1 MDLAQRIIAQE
12 QRAAEDRLIA
22 DRRAR
27 DRNLR
32 SLSSG
37 SRLGSSAR
45 RRLTEELVQVRPPRD
60 VIKQVLTDEEYIES
74 RIQKRKPSRWSRF
87 ISWIRHRWFHSPD
100 NHTHRIIAR
109 AELKQYE
116 QVPNSID
123 DLMEVDEKGKPVKFP
138 KWKKITVD
146 RGTTGKL
153 IKVLFAGALVLEMAD
168 STYVIAGWEHVAK
181 L

>member
-1 MDLAQRIIAQE
+1 MDLAGRIIAQE

-32 SLSSG
+32 SLHNETALR
-37 SRLGSSAR
+37 SRSA
-45 RRLTEELVQVRPPRD
+45 RRLTESVVTVRPPRD
-60 VIKQVLTDEEYIES
+60 VIKQVITDEEYIES
-74 RIQKRKPSRWSRF
+74 RIPKRKPSRWSRL
-87 ISWIRHRWFHSPD
+87 ISWIRRRWFHSPD
-100 NHTHRIIAR
+100 GHTHRIIAR

-116 QVPNSID
+116 NVPNSID
-123 DLMEVDEKGKPVKFP
+123 DLMEVDEKGNKIKFP
-138 KWKKITVD
+138 KWKVITVE

-168 STYVIAGWEHVAK
+168 GTYLIAGWEHVAK